1 MRYGRVRHLVAQPF
15 LCPFVTAYSLITVAN
30 VPRFQLKNKRN
41 YTFVIEFSL
50 FRNFVNNKYMESSIT
65 ERLKE
70 IIRIK
75 TGTATP
81 FSSEIGVSQ
90 STLSCQL
97 NSKTGIQ
104 TNVIIA
110 ALNRYSDISAEW
122 LMRGK
127 GEMLISDNL
136 PKFHGLE
143 SDSELDVHASLA
155 RMAAELEEY
164 KLQIM
169 RLEAQKDYL
178 QERNDDLVV
187 SNRMLQD
194 ELNKYQEPR
203 KKDIV

>member
-1 MRYGRVRHLVAQPF
+1 
-15 LCPFVTAYSLITVAN
+15 
-30 VPRFQLKNKRN
+30 
-41 YTFVIEFSL
+41 
-50 FRNFVNNKYMESSIT
+50 MESSIT

-97 NSKTGIQ
+97 NSKNGIQ

-127 GEMLISDNL
+127 GEMLLADNL
-136 PKFHGLE
+136 PKFHGEE
-143 SDSELDVHASLA
+143 SDNEMDLHAELA
-155 RMAAELEEY
+155 RKTAELEEY
-164 KLQIM
+164 KLQVM

-178 QERNDDLVV
+178 QERNDDLVI
-187 SNRMLQD
+187 SNRMIQD
-194 ELNKYQEPR
+194 ELNKYQESKS
-203 KKDIV
+203 KKHII

>member
-1 MRYGRVRHLVAQPF
+1 
-15 LCPFVTAYSLITVAN
+15 
-30 VPRFQLKNKRN
+30 
-41 YTFVIEFSL
+41 
-50 FRNFVNNKYMESSIT
+50 MESSIT

-81 FSSEIGVSQ
+81 FSTEIGVSQ

-104 TNVIIA
+104 TNVILA
-110 ALNRYSDISAEW
+110 ALNRYPDISAEW

-127 GEMLISDNL
+127 GEMLITDNL
-136 PKFHGLE
+136 PKFHGE
-143 SDSELDVHASLA
+143 ETDSELDVHADLA
-155 RMAAELEEY
+155 RKTAELEEY
-164 KLQIM
+164 KLRNL

-187 SNRMLQD
+187 LNRMLQD
-194 ELNKYQEPR
+194 ELNKYQEPKK
-203 KKDIV
+203 KKDII

>member
-1 MRYGRVRHLVAQPF
+1 
-15 LCPFVTAYSLITVAN
+15 
-30 VPRFQLKNKRN
+30 
-41 YTFVIEFSL
+41 
-50 FRNFVNNKYMESSIT
+50 MENSIT

-75 TGTATP
+75 TGTASP

-104 TNVIIA
+104 TNVITA

-136 PKFHGLE
+136 PKFHGE
-143 SDSELDVHASLA
+143 ETDSELSVHATLA

-164 KLQIM
+164 KLQNM
-169 RLEAQKDYL
+169 RIQAQKDYL
-178 QERNDDLVV
+178 QERNDDLVI

-194 ELNKYQEPR
+194 ELNKYQEPQK
-203 KKDIV
+203 KKDII